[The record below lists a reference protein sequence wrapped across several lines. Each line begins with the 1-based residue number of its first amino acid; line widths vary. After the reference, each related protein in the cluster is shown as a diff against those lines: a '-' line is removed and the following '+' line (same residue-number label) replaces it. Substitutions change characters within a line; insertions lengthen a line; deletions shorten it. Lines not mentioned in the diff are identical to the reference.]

1 MGLEGLFSFQQQEV
15 RDLAW
20 VMNSPGLLAQ
30 TQFPYTGEKVSDAW
44 CKQIYQYNLDWL
56 VGLDDDPGLLQQWLE
71 QRESPLLGI
80 YFESLLAF
88 WLQHLPDID
97 LLAQNLVVGQ
107 PGLQIGEFDLLFR
120 DKARNQAI
128 HWEAA
133 VKFYLR
139 YGESDYQWLG
149 PNPRDSLSRKLN
161 KVFARQLRLA
171 EHARAKQVLLEGIGV
186 SKVVPQAFIKGY
198 LFYPFD
204 SDWQN
209 PIHIPAGVSEKHLKG
224 WWCRHADVA
233 TLLQQRSSEKR
244 WLVLPRLQWLSSVF
258 TSSDEELLIAAELKE
273 YLLQYFSKHYKAL
286 LLVELKFVD
295 GAWQE
300 QSRGFVV
307 NDAWPE

>member
-1 MGLEGLFSFQQQEV
+1 MINIFRYQHQSV

-20 VMNSPGLLAQ
+20 VISSPSLLFSSEAV
-30 TQFPYTGEKVSDAW
+30 YSGEKVSDTW
-44 CKQIYQYNLDWL
+44 CEHVYQQNLKWL
-56 VGLDDDPGLLQQWLE
+56 SELDVDPRPLQQWLG

-80 YFESLLAF
+80 YFETLLAF
-88 WLQHLPDID
+88 WLQHLPNID

-120 DKARNQAI
+120 DKAMNQSV

-139 YGESDYQWLG
+139 YGERDYQWLG

-161 KVFARQLRLA
+161 KVFEQQLRLA
-171 EHARAKQVLLEGIGV
+171 EHARAKQVLFEEIGI
-186 SKVVPQAFIKGY
+186 SKIVPRAFIKGY

-209 PIHIPAGVSEKHLKG
+209 PTHIPAGVSEKHLKG
-224 WWCRHADVA
+224 WWCRHIDVA
-233 TLLQQRSSEKR
+233 ALLQQRSSEKR

-258 TSSDEELLIAAELKE
+258 TSSDKELLIAAELEE
-273 YLLQYFSKHYKAL
+273 YLLQYFSEHYKAL

-295 GAWQE
+295 GTWQE